1 MTFFNTI
8 YASILYNA
16 ARSETFLK
24 SCSNTIT
31 EQIINRVMLTQKKVK
46 TAILLYYHRKTGV
59 LHAFV
64 VYNLLALELIS
75 ENHLY

>member
-1 MTFFNTI
+1 MSFFNTI

-16 ARSETFLK
+16 GRSETFLK
-24 SCSNTIT
+24 SCSHTIT
-31 EQIINRVMLTQKKVK
+31 EQIINRVMLTQKKLK
-46 TAILLYYHRKTGV
+46 PPFCCKTGV
-59 LHAFV
+59 LHTFV

>member
-1 MTFFNTI
+1 
-8 YASILYNA
+8 
-16 ARSETFLK
+16 
-24 SCSNTIT
+24 
-31 EQIINRVMLTQKKVK
+31 MLTQKKVK

-75 ENHLY
+75 ENHLYWKLFLRLNLKSNIDFTLPWQLVLAGTGMIFNTV